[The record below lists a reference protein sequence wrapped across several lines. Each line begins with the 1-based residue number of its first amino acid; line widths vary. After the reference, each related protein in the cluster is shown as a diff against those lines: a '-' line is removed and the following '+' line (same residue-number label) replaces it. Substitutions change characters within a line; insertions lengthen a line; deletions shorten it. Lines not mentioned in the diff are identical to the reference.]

1 MEIQRAMLCHDAPL
15 CHNLPTCFPSLSP
28 SLSLLHTH
36 NSHFAH
42 PATAM
47 KLALTLERAAAAA
60 ADAGR
65 TRQGWGWGG
74 VCGDRREDQPK
85 TNRELLTLSW
95 VIPNRLNLLT
105 HSVVCPPPP
114 KGRLVGVTSASAP
127 KRDWGDE
134 EKGTG
139 KGQSSF
145 TSTSLSPFCPFWHF
159 EGSSLTSPPP
169 LNFPPPH
176 LVLNWQVWLW
186 PNAAWLWPPGQ
197 TDGAWTGWAGKHR
210 DLTHRVR
217 IINSE
222 RHTFSNTWSSKHVG
236 VCVCVQSPTRAAE
249 PMLPAAAAA
258 RKVLPVSRWLL
269 RARTQRRK
277 EKEEK
282 LTNTHVGATTP
293 ARTRGQNT

>member
-1 MEIQRAMLCHDAPL
+1 MPASRAMFTLRARWATRSKCEPARWRSSAPCCVTML
-15 CHNLPTCFPSLSP
+15 HCVTISQLAFPLSLSP

-65 TRQGWGWGG
+65 TRQGRGRGG

-134 EKGTG
+134 EKGTR

-145 TSTSLSPFCPFWHF
+145 TSTSLSPFCPF
-159 EGSSLTSPPP
+159 
-169 LNFPPPH
+169 
-176 LVLNWQVWLW
+176 
-186 PNAAWLWPPGQ
+186 
-197 TDGAWTGWAGKHR
+197 
-210 DLTHRVR
+210 
-217 IINSE
+217 
-222 RHTFSNTWSSKHVG
+222 
-236 VCVCVQSPTRAAE
+236 
-249 PMLPAAAAA
+249 
-258 RKVLPVSRWLL
+258 
-269 RARTQRRK
+269 
-277 EKEEK
+277 
-282 LTNTHVGATTP
+282 
-293 ARTRGQNT
+293 